1 MDIRMIRVKFYAK
14 AAQNLLR
21 FSQKIDH
28 LAYVCMWMWY
38 NAMCKDPRAT
48 PELLDSVYND
58 PSFNKIFKE
67 FENGKS

>member
-1 MDIRMIRVKFYAK
+1 MDIQVFRVKFYAK
-14 AAQNLLR
+14 TAKCLLK

-28 LAYVCMWMWY
+28 LAYVCIWKWY
-38 NAMCKDPRAT
+38 NAMRKDPRAT

-67 FENGKS
+67 FENGQS